1 MLVCTFPC
9 YHYLGSFKFMTSYI
23 WIYLKH
29 SHLTLQMLQLA
40 DYHENAL
47 VSVRPPKKPSIKE
60 RKQKLLTFLQGIC
73 FCKHRISH
81 FDEFHNLK
89 FFTDICNN
97 YILCFSLTEKY
108 EPVQAKWTTERCAVC
123 RWVEDWDY
131 NKIIIC
137 NRYGQYVFLFF
148 LFWPDS

>member
-1 MLVCTFPC
+1 M
-9 YHYLGSFKFMTSYI
+9 Y
-23 WIYLKH
+23 

-73 FCKHRISH
+73 FSKHRISH
-81 FDEFHNLK
+81 FNELHNLK
-89 FFTDICNN
+89 FFTDNCNN
-97 YILCFSLTEKY
+97 CIFCFTLTEKY
-108 EPVQAKWTTERCAVC
+108 EPVYAKWTTERCAVC

-137 NRYGQYVFLFF
+137 IRLNTLIITHQIIMIQDRLFNT
-148 LFWPDS
+148 PETHTVVT